1 MGLRARAWLYHYSRT
16 ASEDRATVGSRAA
29 AERCYGV
36 PRAALRFALGYL
48 IMPLW
53 VGSPL
58 WEWGMDSLFL
68 QFNSLSSR
76 KFCLPPG
83 RARRKVHP
91 IKRVA
96 APFYGRRSNGSQPR
110 STGGERTGRSP
121 VLRTKSKRVAAPF
134 YGRRAD
140 WAELTGAKNP
150 VPKLRR
156 KDRLGKVAK
165 AGLEPATHGL

>member
-1 MGLRARAWLYHYSRT
+1 MALSLFAHGL
-16 ASEDRATVGSRAA
+16 GGP
-29 AERCYGV
+29 CYGWELCYGGTV
-36 PRAALRFALGYL
+36 LRRTQGGASLCPGLSHYAPLGL
-48 IMPLW
+48 
-53 VGSPL
+53 GSPL

-68 QFNSLSSR
+68 QFDSLSSR

-83 RARRKVHP
+83 RARRKAHP

-121 VLRTKSKRVAAPF
+121 VLRTVSRRVSAPL

-140 WAELTGAKNP
+140 GSELTGAKKP

-156 KDRLGKVAK
+156 KEDLGIVAK